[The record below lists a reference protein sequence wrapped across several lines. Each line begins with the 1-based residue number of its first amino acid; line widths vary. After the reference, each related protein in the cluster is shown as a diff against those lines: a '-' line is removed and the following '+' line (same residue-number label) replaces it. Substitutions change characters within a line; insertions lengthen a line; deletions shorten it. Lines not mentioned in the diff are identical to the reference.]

1 MALRSDV
8 PEIVRVIVPAQE
20 TGGPSLRQ
28 ALRQGQ
34 GKTALP
40 DAAGA
45 NHRPPA
51 EARLVR
57 KKRLQLLELRTIHR
71 RKEPGVILESGIETF
86 LSGFLCLRPQPDGE
100 ALIGLR
106 VGFRQKLFQ
115 DHPHGFK
122 LAVGIENRPD
132 IHFPQEADSIVQV
145 RFLAGKNRIV
155 FGSGFFDLVYDIQGP
170 VLLQAATQE
179 QEGLLPERGRK
190 RFYKVGVRLIVLVI
204 LPLGKDHLVIAQPPV
219 SFHRAVELIQVVGI
233 GCLQGGIEEPVLLS
247 RQTNGVEGKPLVF
260 IDVFQHPVQV
270 GCDCV
275 PLEEHGKQPNRHPP
289 YLLKVWRQ
297 LFWGKQLLKVMGKI
311 RRFPFLLQEL
321 CGALIISML
330 QAGFQLIPVFLA
342 AEAFPDLLQR
352 FAP

>member
-1 MALRSDV
+1 MIGIR
-8 PEIVRVIVPAQE
+8 VR
-20 TGGPSLRQ
+20 
-28 ALRQGQ
+28 
-34 GKTALP
+34 
-40 DAAGA
+40 
-45 NHRPPA
+45 
-51 EARLVR
+51 
-57 KKRLQLLELRTIHR
+57 
-71 RKEPGVILESGIETF
+71 F
-86 LSGFLCLRPQPDGE
+86 C
-100 ALIGLR
+100 
-106 VGFRQKLFQ
+106 QKLLQ
-115 DHPHGFK
+115 ENPHGFK
-122 LAVGIENRPD
+122 LAVWIENRPNVQ
-132 IHFPQEADSIVQV
+132 ITKEADSIVQV

-170 VLLQAATQE
+170 VLLQAASQK

-233 GCLQGGIEEPVLLS
+233 GCLQGGIEEPGSLS
-247 RQTNGVEGKPLVF
+247 GKTNSVEGKPLVF
-260 IDVFQHPVQV
+260 IDVFQHPVQI
-270 GCDCV
+270 GGEHIS
-275 PLEEHGKQPNRHPP
+275 LEEHGKQPNRHPP

-321 CGALIISML
+321 SGALIISML